1 MSKPIRVE
9 IVMGS
14 KSDLEKVKPAA
25 IMLKDLGIPCR
36 VSIYSAHRT
45 LTELIDFI
53 HSDINVVTCEG
64 VIAAAGM
71 SAALAGIIAAETLK
85 PVIALPLS
93 GGKYKGIEAV
103 LASMEMPPGNPV
115 PTVGIDAAKNAALSM
130 ARIIA
135 NHDEEVYRNL
145 SNFKSKQKEAV
156 LADNAELQTTFTFE

>member
-1 MSKPIRVE
+1 MIKPRVE
-9 IVMGS
+9 IIMGS

-25 IMLKDLGIPCR
+25 IMLKELGIPCR
-36 VSIYSAHRT
+36 ISIYSAHRT
-45 LTELIDFI
+45 LKELIEFV
-53 HSDINVVTCEG
+53 HTNVNVVTCEG

-71 SAALAGIIAAETLK
+71 SAALAGIVAAESLK

-103 LASMEMPPGNPV
+103 LASSEMPPGNPV
-115 PTVGIDAAKNAALSM
+115 PTVGIDAAKNAALSV

-135 NHDEEVYRNL
+135 NHDEEVYKNL
-145 SNFKSKQKEAV
+145 ANFKSKQRDAV